1 MYASCVRSDEA
12 QALQIEGRYS
22 ELLRAAVREQVSARA
37 AADPAAEL
45 EWTLWAA
52 KACRFL
58 GRTYE
63 GMAHAVHAAQ
73 LARTLARRDL
83 MADSVY
89 VQALLF
95 KGSHQPAGALG
106 LLDQADAL
114 LPPGTP
120 EFKRAV
126 LDLDRAELCLE
137 AGRPGEARAA
147 LARGAARV
155 HWLENTRLLAW
166 TIYLR
171 SHFESVVVA
180 SGLLVGAF
188 SLAEGLRCPELEW
201 QILWKLASGM
211 SRVGKPDAEEEFANR
226 ALGTLRGMASSVS
239 PDDAAAFWRQGA
251 RAEFVDYFSR
261 RFPPSCGGPLPAP
274 SEPRPPATLDLPWD
288 PAVLPSFVQE
298 SLQRAG

>member
-1 MYASCVRSDEA
+1 VRPDEA
-12 QALQIEGRYS
+12 QDLQIEGRYS
-22 ELLRAAVREQVSARA
+22 ELLRAAVREQVAARA
-37 AADPAAEL
+37 AGAGAVEL

-63 GMAHAVHAAQ
+63 GMAHAVHAAL
-73 LARTLARRDL
+73 LAGGLRRPDL
-83 MADSVY
+83 MADSLY

-106 LLDQADAL
+106 LLDQAVAVMPADTAD
-114 LPPGTP
+114 
-120 EFKRAV
+120 FKRAV

-137 AGRPGEARAA
+137 AGRPPEARAA

-166 TIYLR
+166 TLYLR
-171 SHFESVVVA
+171 SHFETAAVA
-180 SGLLVGAF
+180 SGLLVGA
-188 SLAEGLRCPELEW
+188 LGIAEGLRCPELEW
-201 QILWKLASGM
+201 QILWKLAAGM
-211 SRVGKPDAEEEFANR
+211 SRVGKPDAEEDYARR
-226 ALGTLRGMASSVS
+226 ALGILRGMASIVT

-251 RAEFVDYFSR
+251 RGEFTEYFSR
-261 RFPPSCGGPLPAP
+261 RFPPSLGEPAP
-274 SEPRPPATLDLPWD
+274 SAAPPVDRDEVPWD
-288 PAVLPSFVQE
+288 PAVLPSFVHE